1 MEVEDK
7 DQKLS
12 ASSRVTKE
20 VGFGRNKKPFS
31 DVAKDEVD
39 TCTSEIV
46 PFTYRNFSQIVS
58 KTPFSVLLNNHN
70 KSLSF
75 PLKLHVVISQ
85 EESKDI
91 IEWLPHGRSW
101 HIIHMTFFKE
111 RILPL
116 FFGNLKYRS
125 FIRQVNGYGF
135 QRLSQGRDRNCYFHE
150 LFLRGMPHLTRNMA
164 RPSVSEK
171 VKIHPQCEGP
181 KFHQMSKDYPIPEIP
196 DELVA
201 EYRTAGAFMIT
212 CSTDARRSRVHSD
225 NWFASIN
232 KQPSPGF
239 RPSENRYRAA
249 TTSSVKNSV
258 HIPSSGSNERKTAML
273 SSVVPEAASVVAQN
287 QAHVHGNEN
296 STTVQ
301 PRSSAT
307 FIASNYQNTLNMNQ
321 QICGNNV
328 APTYIFTQ
336 PALSRNLRPAIGMNT
351 VNTQPALMTYHG
363 GQRAVSAASL
373 LNGNMTVAPMNNSNT
388 FTRMQQACNNRNPAN
403 RNTIYVMVSNQSQ
416 LPPVQYKAANDV
428 SVGRAS
434 NSNGK
439 IVYNSTS
446 SRKEQG

>member
-1 MEVEDK
+1 
-7 DQKLS
+7 
-12 ASSRVTKE
+12 
-20 VGFGRNKKPFS
+20 
-31 DVAKDEVD
+31 
-39 TCTSEIV
+39 
-46 PFTYRNFSQIVS
+46 
-58 KTPFSVLLNNHN
+58 
-70 KSLSF
+70 
-75 PLKLHVVISQ
+75 
-85 EESKDI
+85 
-91 IEWLPHGRSW
+91 
-101 HIIHMTFFKE
+101 
-111 RILPL
+111 
-116 FFGNLKYRS
+116 
-125 FIRQVNGYGF
+125 
-135 QRLSQGRDRNCYFHE
+135 
-150 LFLRGMPHLTRNMA
+150 MPHLTRNMV

-171 VKIHPQCEGP
+171 VKIHLQCEGP
-181 KFHQMSKDYPIPEIP
+181 EFHQMSKDYPIPEIP

-239 RPSENRYRAA
+239 RPSENRYGAA

-287 QAHVHGNEN
+287 QAHVHGNGN

-351 VNTQPALMTYHG
+351 ANTQPALMIQLT
-363 GQRAVSAASL
+363 QRFIVVVIAWEEPIMYRY
-373 LNGNMTVAPMNNSNT
+373 G
-388 FTRMQQACNNRNPAN
+388 MQSSSKRVLVE
-403 RNTIYVMVSNQSQ
+403 IFVMGKTEKCCSRWNH
-416 LPPVQYKAANDV
+416 LWCC
-428 SVGRAS
+428 SVMCGVW
-434 NSNGK
+434 G
-439 IVYNSTS
+439 VV
-446 SRKEQG
+446 